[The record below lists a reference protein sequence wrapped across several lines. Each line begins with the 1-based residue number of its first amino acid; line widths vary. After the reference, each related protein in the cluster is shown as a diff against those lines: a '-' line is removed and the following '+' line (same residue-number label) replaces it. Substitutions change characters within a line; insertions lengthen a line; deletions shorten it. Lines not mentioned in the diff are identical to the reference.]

1 MGKLKAIT
9 LLGVADPDIVDEK
22 IVLALSGDA
31 VAKSDFVVGKAKSNF
46 RRGRARS
53 SFKTGKGKAEN

>member
-1 MGKLKAIT
+1 MKAIL
-9 LLGVADPDIVDEK
+9 LLGIGDPDIVDEK

-31 VAKSDFVVGKAKSNF
+31 VAKSDFVVGVAKSNF